1 MISSYYIRG
10 EACNLD
16 DGRGIAEDDGPRT
29 SLEAEDDGPHEDRAT
44 TTTKTLFQLVCKVNI
59 HDVEN

>member
-16 DGRGIAEDDGPRT
+16 DGRGIAED
-29 SLEAEDDGPHEDRAT
+29 EDGPHT
-44 TTTKTLFQLVCKVNI
+44 SLVVTPKWLGRV
-59 HDVEN
+59 DAYGV

>member
-16 DGRGIAEDDGPRT
+16 EGRGTAEDDGPRT

-44 TTTKTLFQLVCKVNI
+44 TTTKNPFPVSL
-59 HDVEN
+59 